1 MSFAAVENPRTG
13 EYGVLRM
20 AAAGGWPRLADG
32 RGWRMAA
39 AGGSLRL
46 AGGRGRRVGAAG
58 GRPGRRAARVGA
70 VPSGPVGVGDQGL
83 VQVRPVGAVAPL
95 PLATKPNVVLPPV
108 GSEPL

>member
-39 AGGSLRL
+39 AGGWPRP
-46 AGGRGRRVGAAG
+46 AGRCGWQVGAAG
-58 GRPGRRAARVGA
+58 GWARLVGGRAG
-70 VPSGPVGVGDQGL
+70 G
-83 VQVRPVGAVAPL
+83 RPVSARC
-95 PLATKPNVVLPPV
+95 PPV
-108 GSEPL
+108 RWELAIRGWCR